1 MRPKRLI
8 SVVDVHA
15 EGEAGRVI
23 LNAFPLVKGATMA
36 ERLEYAKVHLDG
48 LRKLVLREP
57 RGYPALCANI
67 ILPPAS
73 PEADIGLIVLEQG
86 GFRPMSGSNTICTVT
101 ALLETQTLP
110 ATEPVTNLV
119 LDTAVG
125 LVNIRADVEAGKVTR
140 VYVQNVPSFVAHR
153 DAQIDV
159 PTIGRITV
167 DIAFGGQFFALVD
180 AAQIG
185 VTVDASQAKA
195 ITRAGALIRAAVQQQ
210 VPVQHPTNPDID
222 EITLVMIYTGSDMP
236 GVSGRNAVVCETGEV
251 NFDDPDTWT
260 GALDRSP
267 CGTGTCARMAL
278 LHARGELPLGQDF
291 VHAGILGTTFT
302 GRLLGETQVGPYP
315 AVLPQISGRGWV
327 TAISSLILDDTDPFP
342 EGFTIGDIWG
352 SA

>member
-15 EGEAGRVI
+15 EGEGGRVL

-36 ERLEYAKVHLDG
+36 ERLEYAKAHLDG

-67 ILPPAS
+67 IVPPAS
-73 PEADIGLIVLEQG
+73 PGADIGLIVLEQG

-110 ATEPVTNLV
+110 ATEPVTNVV

-125 LVNIRADVEAGKVTR
+125 LVNVRADVEAGKVTR
-140 VYVQNVPSFVAHR
+140 VYVDNVPSFVAHR

-159 PTIGRITV
+159 PTIGRIRV
-167 DIAFGGQFFALVD
+167 DVAFGGQFFVLVD
-180 AAQIG
+180 AAELGLAI
-185 VTVDASQAKA
+185 DRSHAKA
-195 ITRAGALIRAAVQQQ
+195 LTRIGALIRKAAQQQ
-210 VPVQHPTNPDID
+210 LPVQHPTNPGID
-222 EITLVMIYTGSDMP
+222 QITLVMITAGSDTP
-236 GVSGRNAVVCETGEV
+236 GISARNAVVCETGDV
-251 NFDDPDTWT
+251 DFDDPDTWT

-278 LHARGELPLGQDF
+278 LHARGELPLEQDF
-291 VHAGILGTTFT
+291 VHQGILGTTFT
-302 GRLLGETQVGPYP
+302 GRLLGETQVGPYS

-327 TAISSLILDDTDPFP
+327 TAICSLVLDDSDPFQ
-342 EGFTIGDIWG
+342 EGFTLGDIWG
-352 SA
+352 NT